1 MLAQMTRRDR
11 GDARALANQWEF
23 LLQGL
28 DYPTRRF
35 AVNCAHALATAYLR
49 AQGIKFGGKLTMEK
63 LQTNG
68 ILVLAMVET
77 VVERGPAF
85 YPTLYRMGWV
95 SVDEAS
101 AIMEGI
107 LGGKDAP
114 I

>member
-1 MLAQMTRRDR
+1 M
-11 GDARALANQWEF
+11 
-23 LLQGL
+23 
-28 DYPTRRF
+28 
-35 AVNCAHALATAYLR
+35 
-49 AQGIKFGGKLTMEK
+49 KK

-85 YPTLYRMGWV
+85 YPTLYPMGWV

>member
-49 AQGIKFGGKLTMEK
+49 AQGIKFGG
-63 LQTNG
+63 
-68 ILVLAMVET
+68 
-77 VVERGPAF
+77 
-85 YPTLYRMGWV
+85 
-95 SVDEAS
+95 S
-101 AIMEGI
+101 
-107 LGGKDAP
+107 
-114 I
+114 

>member
-1 MLAQMTRRDR
+1 MAQMTRRDR
-11 GDARALANQWEF
+11 DDAKALASQWEF

-49 AQGIKFGGKLTMEK
+49 AQGIKLGGKPTIKK

-68 ILVLAMVET
+68 ILVMAMVET

-85 YPTLYRMGWV
+85 YPTLYRLGWV

-101 AIMEGI
+101 AIMESI
-107 LGGKDAP
+107 LRG
-114 I
+114 